1 MEEMTI
7 VRFFVDKEKRGK
19 EKRRAKW
26 QYFMDNQVLKAGEGY
41 LNLITVCLPG
51 MAYKK
56 KEWNTKMWTEYLQG
70 LVVPPEGRC
79 VYYLYEDGAKEVLG
93 REEQGL
99 SVEWVSFML
108 RSCQARFEAMVL
120 FWDRETENGELL
132 EKHVRHT
139 RYMAV
144 VTEHEEDAA
153 HWQDMLWEEYGFLLE
168 VVSEAN
174 LLHIPQNRNTLI
186 VAGKELYGLM
196 PGMLTPGTLFVSTRR
211 DSAGKKLCARAKDVK
226 YIDIKCFLAG
236 LLP

>member
-26 QYFMDNQVLKAGEGY
+26 QYFMEVQVLKAGEGY
-41 LNLITVCLPG
+41 LKLITVYLPG
-51 MAYKK
+51 LAYKK
-56 KEWNTKMWTEYLQG
+56 KEWNAKMWTEYLQG

-79 VYYLYEDGAKEVLG
+79 VYYLYEGGTKEVLG

-99 SVEWVSFML
+99 SAEWVSFIL
-108 RSCQARFEAMVL
+108 QSRKVQFDAMVL
-120 FWDRETENGELL
+120 LWDRETENGELL
-132 EKHVRHT
+132 EKHVRHC

-144 VTEHEEDAA
+144 VTKREEDAT

-168 VVSEAN
+168 VVTEAN
-174 LLHIPQNRNTLI
+174 LLHMPPNKNTLI
-186 VAGKELYGLM
+186 VAGEELYGLV
-196 PGMLTPGTLFVSTRR
+196 PGMLTPETLFVSTRR
-211 DSAGKKLCARAKDVK
+211 DNMGKKLCARAKDVK
-226 YIDIKCFLAG
+226 YIDIKCFLAS